1 MKTGISA
8 TIRRFIEQN
17 IVADDPRPERSWLD
31 RQDMPR
37 VQESAGSP
45 WLAFPWSRYRLF
57 LAVKQVMAAIRNASG
72 EGFAA
77 TMPAHTAGTAASPH
91 PVWKRVHLDQTL
103 RFPCASLEFQSV
115 ASPPWDLVGEA
126 GTVGTRGGKLAAVSF
141 ACCPTLGSR
150 LWQRRLWW
158 WS

>member
-8 TIRRFIEQN
+8 AIRRFIEQN
-17 IVADDPRPERSWLD
+17 IVADDPLPERSWLD
-31 RQDMPR
+31 QQDMPR
-37 VQESAGSP
+37 VQEPARAVAGLP
-45 WLAFPWSRYRLF
+45 VEPLPPLPGRQ
-57 LAVKQVMAAIRNASG
+57 QVMAATRNASG
-72 EGFAA
+72 EGFVA

-103 RFPCASLEFQSV
+103 RFPCASLEFPSV

-150 LWQRRLWW
+150 LWQ
-158 WS
+158 